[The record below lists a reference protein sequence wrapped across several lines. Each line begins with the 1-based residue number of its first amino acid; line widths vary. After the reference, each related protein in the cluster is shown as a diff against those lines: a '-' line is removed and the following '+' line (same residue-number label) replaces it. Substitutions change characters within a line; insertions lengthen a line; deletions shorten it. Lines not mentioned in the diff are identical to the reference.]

1 MESLRN
7 FLLGEFTNHDQHPQN
22 PFLPQTCL
30 KSSDEYYNK
39 E

>member
-7 FLLGEFTNHDQHPQN
+7 FLLGDSNHDQHLPH

-30 KSSDEYYNK
+30 KCSEEYYNK